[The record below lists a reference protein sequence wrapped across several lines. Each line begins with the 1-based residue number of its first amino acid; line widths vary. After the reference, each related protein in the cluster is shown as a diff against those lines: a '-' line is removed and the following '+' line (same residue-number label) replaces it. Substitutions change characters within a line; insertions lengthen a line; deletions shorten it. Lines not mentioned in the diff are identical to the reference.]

1 MQQNT
6 SIVRWVFI
14 AATAIVVGLIL
25 WNTLAFFNELKE
37 NERQKMQIFA
47 EAFKEVSSSTILI
60 NANISKISTEA
71 IRLNST
77 TPMISFS
84 HADSMYNSKNIDERI
99 LKSPSKRDALI
110 KEFKSEYKPLELK
123 YEGKIFQTVYF
134 GNSPL
139 INKLKYYP
147 AILIVIL
154 MLFVT
159 VIYYFNETAKSSIQN
174 KLWAGM
180 AKETAHQIG
189 TPLSSLVGWTE
200 ILRSE
205 NVNPEYI
212 LEMEKDIN
220 RLETITDRFSK
231 VGSKPKLARRDIVSE
246 TILTYDYLKSR
257 SSKLIHFKISTPNTP
272 IYVQL
277 NSQLFG
283 WTIENLVK
291 NGIDAMKGKGDIEVI
306 VETSPKNALI
316 YISDTG
322 KGIPKRYHK
331 KIFTTGFT
339 SKKRGWGLGLSLAKR
354 IVHQYHSGNIRV
366 LKSVQDKGTTFVIS
380 LPLTDNA

>member
-84 HADSMYNSKNIDERI
+84 HADSIYNSKNIDERI

-246 TILTYDYLKSR
+246 TILAYDYLKSR
-257 SSKLIHFKISTPNTP
+257 SSKLIRFKISTPNTP

-380 LPLTDNA
+380 IPISDNA

>member
-84 HADSMYNSKNIDERI
+84 HADSIYNSKNIDERI

-212 LEMEKDIN
+212 LEMEKDIK

-246 TILTYDYLKSR
+246 TILAYDYLKSR
-257 SSKLIHFKISTPNTP
+257 SSKLIRFKISTPNTP

>member
-84 HADSMYNSKNIDERI
+84 HADSIYNSKNIDERI

-246 TILTYDYLKSR
+246 TILAYDYLKSR
-257 SSKLIHFKISTPNTP
+257 SSKLIRFKISTPNTP

>member
-84 HADSMYNSKNIDERI
+84 HADSIYNSKNIDERI

-110 KEFKSEYKPLELK
+110 KEFKSEYKPLEVK

-246 TILTYDYLKSR
+246 TILAYDYLKSR
-257 SSKLIHFKISTPNTP
+257 SSKLIRFKISTPNTP

>member
-47 EAFKEVSSSTILI
+47 EAFKEVSSSTILV

-84 HADSMYNSKNIDERI
+84 HADSIYNSKNIDERI

-246 TILTYDYLKSR
+246 TILAYDYLKSR
-257 SSKLIHFKISTPNTP
+257 SSKLIRFKISTPNTP

>member
-84 HADSMYNSKNIDERI
+84 HADSIYNSKNIDERI

-246 TILTYDYLKSR
+246 TILAYDYLKSR
-257 SSKLIHFKISTPNTP
+257 SSKLIRFKISTPNTP

-291 NGIDAMKGKGDIEVI
+291 NGIDAMKGKGDVEVI